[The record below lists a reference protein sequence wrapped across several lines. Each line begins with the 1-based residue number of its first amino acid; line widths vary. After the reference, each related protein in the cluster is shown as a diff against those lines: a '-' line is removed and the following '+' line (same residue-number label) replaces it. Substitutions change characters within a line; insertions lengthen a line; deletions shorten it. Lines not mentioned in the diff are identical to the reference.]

1 MNFKFTMKKRK
12 KGADSQRMP
21 PQLATPDVPSGNPS
35 AQKQPRN
42 GSLPPA
48 SASHVAVGDKP
59 QESIRPSNK
68 VRSADCEGGN
78 LRVKR
83 QKTISTQ
90 AADADAARPEA
101 DAKAKRFTLFVG
113 NMPFNVN
120 EGDVQQHFSNC
131 GVLSCRLLRNKDTGV
146 GKGIAFLDFTD
157 SKGFVAALK
166 LNHSLLGGRAI
177 NVEPTAGGGGN
188 STQRMG
194 KIELKKKRLEKA
206 IKGGAGLEK
215 AIKGGAGDKNTRAP
229 NNGTAANRRDS
240 SKQPG
245 HDREQNK

>member
-1 MNFKFTMKKRK
+1 MQHDSTPTTMNFTFTMKKRK
-12 KGADSQRMP
+12 KGADSQRKP
-21 PQLATPDVPSGNPS
+21 PQLAMPDVPRGTPS
-35 AQKQPRN
+35 AQKEPRN

-59 QESIRPSNK
+59 KESNRSSKK
-68 VRSADCEGGN
+68 VRPADCEGGN
-78 LRVKR
+78 LRVKK
-83 QKTISTQ
+83 QKTSSTP
-90 AADADAARPEA
+90 AADADAVRPDA

-131 GVLSCRLLRNKDTGV
+131 GVLSCRLLRNKNTGV

-188 STQRMG
+188 STQRLG

-206 IKGGAGLEK
+206 IKGGAG
-215 AIKGGAGDKNTRAP
+215 DKSPHAP
-229 NNGTAANRRDS
+229 NNGTAANRRGS

-245 HDREQNK
+245 HDREQSK